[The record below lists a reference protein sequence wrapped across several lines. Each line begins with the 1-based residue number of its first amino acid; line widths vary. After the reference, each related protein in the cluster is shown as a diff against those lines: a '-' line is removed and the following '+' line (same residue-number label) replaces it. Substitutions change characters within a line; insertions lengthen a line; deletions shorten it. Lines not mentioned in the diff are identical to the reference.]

1 MPATDPQ
8 ILKDALD
15 LAGRGGKVAYV
26 WENLKGGNRVLLD
39 KAPLPAGDEAWALTD
54 LVYPSGIRWKP

>member
-26 WENLKGGNRVLLD
+26 WKNLEGENRVLLD
-39 KAPLPAGDEAWALTD
+39 KAPLPAGDEAWTLTD